1 MISPLDPRVAFTFQ
15 QSPATLCHGPF
26 KAAGGIRGM
35 DIVDVEA
42 AWECQQVDSTLTN
55 YIP

>member
-1 MISPLDPRVAFTFQ
+1 MISPLDPWVAFTFQ
-15 QSPATLCHGPF
+15 QSPTICHGPF

-42 AWECQQVDSTLTN
+42 WECQQVDSTLTN